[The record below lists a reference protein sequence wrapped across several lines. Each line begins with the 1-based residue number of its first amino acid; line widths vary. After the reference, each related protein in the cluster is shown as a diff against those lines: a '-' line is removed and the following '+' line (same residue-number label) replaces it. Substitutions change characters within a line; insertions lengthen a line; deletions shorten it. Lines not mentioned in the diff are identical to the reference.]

1 MMNKQQMIKVW
12 DPLVRLFHWS
22 LVGAYS
28 VAWLTEDEWMALHA
42 NAGYLVIAL
51 LLFRLVW
58 GLMGTRYARFS
69 DFVTSPSRV
78 FAYLSDLLRFR
89 AERTI
94 GHNPAG
100 GAMIVAL
107 LISLLLTCLSGL
119 IAYGATGSGPLAE
132 LLFSDAAYG
141 SEFFEELHEFFAHFT
156 LILVVVHLL
165 GVGFGSVL
173 HQENLVRAM
182 FTGKKQVSHPTGH
195 E

>member
-1 MMNKQQMIKVW
+1 MMKNQQMIKVW
-12 DPLVRLFHWS
+12 DPLVRLFHWC
-22 LVGAYS
+22 LVGAFS

-42 NAGYLVIAL
+42 NAGYLILAL

-69 DFVTSPSRV
+69 DFVTSPSKV

-107 LISLLLTCLSGL
+107 LITLLLTSLSGL

-132 LLFSDAAYG
+132 LLFSDAGYG
-141 SEFFEELHEFFAHFT
+141 SDFFEEVHEFFAHFT
-156 LILVVVHLL
+156 LLLVVVHLL
-165 GVGFGSVL
+165 GVGFGSLV
-173 HQENLVRAM
+173 HGENLVRAM
-182 FTGKKQVSHPTGH
+182 FTGKKRVAQPTGQ